1 MIFGT
6 VTLTIDLLTPKPMGI
21 IYGLRLFM
29 ISRNVNLNENSFKLV
44 SGQNFDNAGRTDGR
58 HAP

>member
-1 MIFGT
+1 
-6 VTLTIDLLTPKPMGI
+6 LTIDLLTPKPMGI